1 MLYTLKVF
9 LKLVGSFFVLLLFL
23 QSCKPGIPSEYLSSD
38 EMEDIL
44 YDYHIAQAMADNQR
58 GGSGADMITYRVAI
72 LKKYNVTEAEFD
84 SSMVYYSR
92 HTELLHDVYKN
103 LVDRLKNESV
113 ALGADANDLQRYGDV
128 ASGDTTNIWNGN
140 NALILSPNK
149 PFNLETFSLPVDS
162 AYHKGDR
169 ILFDFDAQF
178 LYQDG
183 MRDGIV
189 VLAVTFANDSVASQ
203 LLHIQNSQHFNIQL
217 EDRDRVG
224 IKAIKGYFLLGQ
236 GNDVGSSETTLRL
249 LIIDNIKMVRMH
261 IRESFTSTNLSSDS
275 LQQSRL
281 DSSHIP
287 APGSSVPDESL
298 GSARVLTRVVKAED
312 AVKMKVEKK

>member
-1 MLYTLKVF
+1 
-9 LKLVGSFFVLLLFL
+9 
-23 QSCKPGIPSEYLSSD
+23 
-38 EMEDIL
+38 
-44 YDYHIAQAMADNQR
+44 
-58 GGSGADMITYRVAI
+58 
-72 LKKYNVTEAEFD
+72 
-84 SSMVYYSR
+84 
-92 HTELLHDVYKN
+92 
-103 LVDRLKNESV
+103 
-113 ALGADANDLQRYGDV
+113 
-128 ASGDTTNIWNGN
+128 
-140 NALILSPNK
+140 
-149 PFNLETFSLPVDS
+149 
-162 AYHKGDR
+162 
-169 ILFDFDAQF
+169 
-178 LYQDG
+178 

-261 IRESFTSTNLSSDS
+261 IRESITSTNLSSDS